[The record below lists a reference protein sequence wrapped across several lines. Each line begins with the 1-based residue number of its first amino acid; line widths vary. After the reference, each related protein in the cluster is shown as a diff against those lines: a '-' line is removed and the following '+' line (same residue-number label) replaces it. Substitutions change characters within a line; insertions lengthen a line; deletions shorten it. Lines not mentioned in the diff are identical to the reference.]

1 MNRREKIITTIAV
14 ILGASLGTFVGW
26 YIARFTWAHLIVL
39 FLALIGFMTL
49 AALTLSVLIDV
60 HREDRSYP
68 VPDPFDTSYEE

>member
-1 MNRREKIITTIAV
+1 MNKREKIIATIAV
-14 ILGASLGTFVGW
+14 ILGATTGTALGYW
-26 YIARFTWAHLIVL
+26 IARFTWSYLIVL
-39 FLALIGFMTL
+39 FLSLIGFMTL